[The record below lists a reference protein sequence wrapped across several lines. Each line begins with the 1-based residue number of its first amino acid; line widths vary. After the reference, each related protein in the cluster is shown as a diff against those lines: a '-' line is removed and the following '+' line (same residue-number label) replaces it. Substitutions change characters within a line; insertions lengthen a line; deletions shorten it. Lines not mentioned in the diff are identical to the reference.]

1 MAPSCHPPEY
11 FRQLKVYVAPDN
23 PAGRHLVEELSASGV
38 QVLGIIDNLKTG
50 VDVINHAERAQP
62 YDAVLVARSDYQP
75 QIAAGMCERGF
86 DSDRI
91 WFLQTE
97 GRHYQRYR
105 VPSLLHSWSQ
115 RFLSRLRRL
124 PLLLPQLFTVY
135 YAEKFVDSN
144 VLVAFDYHQARGS
157 GVRLVVREPDRL
169 FHPAQCRYPWLG
181 WLYLCCAKVL
191 VMDHETTDPLL
202 NQLRQRRKVVQLW
215 HGLPFKYLAGNKH
228 FPHVLDHCFVSSS
241 AWFNQHV
248 FPQMFKARSYL
259 ASGYPRNDALVQA
272 SAARCWYNT
281 LPAAQLEQLRQG
293 RKLVLY
299 MPTYRDN
306 GNDQPPID
314 WLALDQLLQA
324 LGAVLVVKN
333 HPFLAP
339 FDELRTQPDCAAIF
353 HYPGRRNVYPWL
365 ADADL
370 LITDYSSVAFDF
382 LGVDRP
388 IIHFMY
394 DLAEYRQVRGRFLID
409 SEDFIAGD
417 VATDFADLCQ
427 ALQHNL
433 AQDQHSEKRRFLR
446 EKFAI
451 NTDVATPALVSYIE
465 QLR

>member
-1 MAPSCHPPEY
+1 MTGSSYPTEY

-23 PAGRHLVEELSASGV
+23 PAGRHLAGELSATGV
-38 QVLGIIDNLKTG
+38 QVLGIVDNLKTG
-50 VDVINHAERAQP
+50 ADVINHARNTEP
-62 YDAVLVARSDYQP
+62 HDAVLVARSDYQQ
-75 QIAAGMCERGF
+75 QIAEGMCERGF
-86 DSDRI
+86 MTDRI
-91 WFLQTE
+91 WFQQTDA
-97 GRHYQRYR
+97 RSYRRYQR
-105 VPSLLHSWSQ
+105 PSLLLKWYQSFVAALQ
-115 RFLSRLRRL
+115 RL
-124 PLLLPQLFTVY
+124 PEKLPQLFTVY

-144 VLVAFDYHQARGS
+144 VLVAFDYHQTHASR
-157 GVRLVVREPDRL
+157 VRLVVKQADRL
-169 FHPAQCRYPWLG
+169 FHPAQCRHSWLG
-181 WLYLCCAKVL
+181 RLYLCCAKVL
-191 VMDHETTDPLL
+191 VMDHETSDPLL

-215 HGLPFKYLAGNKH
+215 HGLPFKFLAGNKH
-228 FPHVLDHCFVSSS
+228 FPHVLDHSFVSSS
-241 AWFNQHV
+241 AWFNQHI

-259 ASGYPRNDALVQA
+259 AAGYPRNDALVQE
-272 SAARCWYNT
+272 SDARCWYNT
-281 LPAAQLEQLRQG
+281 LPATQLQQLRQG

-314 WLALDQLLQA
+314 WLALDRLLQA

-339 FDELRTQPDCAAIF
+339 FDELRAQPDCGAIF

-394 DLAEYRQVRGRFLID
+394 DLEQYRHVRGRFLID

-417 VATDFADLCQ
+417 VATDFTDLCQ
-427 ALQHNL
+427 ALRHNL
-433 AQDQHSEKRRFLR
+433 AQDQHSEKRRLLR

-451 NTDVATPALVSYIE
+451 NTAVATPALVSYIE